1 MNILLIGLH
10 YHDYIQAIADEFR
23 ALGHEVRVHDIQ
35 PRNLVMKALRV
46 TAPRIWQQMLD
57 RAHRAILDA
66 ERGKETDLVLF
77 VQAHQMRHELI
88 GEFRRAFRTSRFAL
102 YNWDSLANHDYL
114 DRAPLFDTVQ
124 TFDPADARAHGFL
137 YLPLFASRR
146 FQDVPNRVSKARSVY
161 FVGNIVNPNRYRAL
175 DAFRAYCAAEDIDF
189 TAYMACTP
197 VVRSWL
203 RREGIRATGLASG
216 SIATAEFDRM
226 LQTSNAVF
234 DFANHAQTGYT
245 MRAFENLC
253 AGKKIITNNERI
265 VHEPFYSPDRV
276 LVVEGLDF
284 GPVKDF
290 LEVPLADPTAAFP
303 DYHIQAF
310 ARHLLEGTG
319 HPNPPASA

>member
-1 MNILLIGLH
+1 MNILLIALH
-10 YHDYIQAIADEFR
+10 YHDYPQAIADEFR

-35 PRNLVMKALRV
+35 PRDLVMKALRV
-46 TAPRIWQQMLD
+46 AAPRIWQKRLD

-66 ERGKETDLVLF
+66 ERGKETELVLF
-77 VQAHQMRHELI
+77 IQAHQMRHELI
-88 GEFRRAFRTSRFAL
+88 VEFRRTFPAARFAL
-102 YNWDSLANHDYL
+102 YNWDSLSNHDYL
-114 DRAPLFDTVQ
+114 DRASLFDTVQ
-124 TFDPADARAHGFL
+124 TFDPADAREHGFL

-146 FQDVPNRVSKARSVY
+146 FQNVPNRMTDPRSVY

-189 TAYMACTP
+189 SVYMACSP

-216 SIATAEFDRM
+216 SIAVTEFDRM

-234 DFANHAQTGYT
+234 DFANHEQTGYT
-245 MRAFENLC
+245 MRIFENLC

-265 VHEPFYSPDRV
+265 AHEPFYSPDRV
-276 LVVEGLDF
+276 LVIDSQDYR
-284 GPVKDF
+284 PVKKF
-290 LEVPLADPTAAFP
+290 LGLPLANPTATFP
-303 DYHIQAF
+303 AYQIQAF

-319 HPNPPASA
+319 HPNSPAPA